1 MADNSQD
8 AEPGPFGRA
17 LARAKARLA
26 RLRERWQLVDQ
37 AVRTAEHV
45 GSVQAMILA
54 GAITY
59 FGYLSFF
66 PVLVIAF
73 SLITYV
79 AFVVPEARDRLEQAV
94 EYVFPGLIGD
104 GEDAIIDITEFADSA
119 STVTVVA
126 LVGLAYTG
134 LGWMSA
140 TRVGLQAVFD
150 VPEKKRRNFFVGKA
164 VDLLVL
170 AVIAVVLFL
179 SVALSSAVT
188 NVTEGLLLFFE
199 IDRIPGPVTF
209 LLLRALGIT
218 LGVAVSTLL
227 FFTLFTL
234 LPARDLPRRAVLK
247 GAFIGALGFEV
258 LKLLA
263 GVLIGLATS
272 NPATA
277 VLGTSLV
284 LLLWINYFSRVIM
297 VGAAWAYTSPEAR
310 LVRERMA
317 ERLRTREELARRR
330 RLRRER
336 YGRRRRAGL
345 EPLPLPPAQRRVDR
359 LSIAA
364 GALSGAT
371 ATALVHAVRHRR

>member
-17 LARAKARLA
+17 LGRAKARLA
-26 RLRERWQLVDQ
+26 RLRERWPVVDQ

-119 STVTVVA
+119 STVTLVA

-209 LLLRALGIT
+209 LLLRALGIA

-247 GAFIGALGFEV
+247 GAFVGALGFEV

-263 GVLIGLATS
+263 GVLIGLATG

-345 EPLPLPPAQRRVDR
+345 EPLPLSPAQRRVDR